1 MSEPLWRFEHA
12 VDCAVPRAFAWAHW
26 TNVGNWADPPA
37 RFELHGRFA
46 EGARLTTVLPG
57 ERLNWI
63 IREVE
68 AGVGALLEM
77 QVMGAVVGLRWRFRE
92 MGERQTRIT
101 QTVSLAGDG
110 AEALVEQARM
120 FEANL
125 PEGMNKLARA
135 MERSWQA
142 ERD

>member
-1 MSEPLWRFEHA
+1 
-12 VDCAVPRAFAWAHW
+12 
-26 TNVGNWADPPA
+26 
-37 RFELHGRFA
+37 
-46 EGARLTTVLPG
+46 VLPG
-57 ERLNWI
+57 QRLNWI